1 MKRLI
6 LLLCLAAAACTGSR
20 YGAGIPATYDRLLDS
35 AFSRAGDRACDL
47 RRLLAETPASRRE
60 GMAYLLAHMPQGDLD
75 TLDLEILRENV
86 EYAYLARERFPWAGT
101 LPDSVFLN
109 EVLPYAVADEVREA
123 WRKGFYTLFAP
134 VAAECTDIRAAID
147 SVNRRIPRIVD
158 VEYNTLREKTNQ
170 NPSESMRQH
179 MASCTGLSILL
190 VDALRAVGIPARF
203 AGTAAWHDD
212 RGNHSWTEVWIDGE
226 WHFTEYY
233 FVGIDKPWFLADAG
247 QATPGDRAHA
257 IYAVSYRPTG
267 EWFPMVWNE
276 DSRDVHAVEVTRSYV
291 ERYAQQ
297 AEQRMKAGTHTR
309 VRFVMWHDRNRCG
322 QSGDRVAANVDV
334 FRGTEQTGGGRTA
347 GPRQVMNDVLEF
359 LLEKGGCYTFRYEN
373 ARGEQTEITA
383 LVGDEPMTVAG
394 YME

>member
-1 MKRLI
+1 
-6 LLLCLAAAACTGSR
+6 
-20 YGAGIPATYDRLLDS
+20 
-35 AFSRAGDRACDL
+35 
-47 RRLLAETPASRRE
+47 
-60 GMAYLLAHMPQGDLD
+60 
-75 TLDLEILRENV
+75 
-86 EYAYLARERFPWAGT
+86 
-101 LPDSVFLN
+101 
-109 EVLPYAVADEVREA
+109 
-123 WRKGFYTLFAP
+123 
-134 VAAECTDIRAAID
+134 
-147 SVNRRIPRIVD
+147 
-158 VEYNTLREKTNQ
+158 
-170 NPSESMRQH
+170 MRQH

-247 QATPGDRAHA
+247 QATLGDRTHA

-276 DSRDVHAVEVTRSYV
+276 DSRDVHAVEVNRSYV

-347 GPRQVMNDVLEF
+347 GPRQDMNDVLEF

-373 ARGEQTEITA
+373 ACGEQTEITA

>member
-20 YGAGIPATYDRLLDS
+20 YGAGVPATYDRLLDS
-35 AFSRAGDRACDL
+35 AFSRTGDRACDL

-86 EYAYLARERFPWAGT
+86 EYAYLARERFPWAGA

-123 WRKGFYTLFAP
+123 WRKGFYALFAP
-134 VAAECTDIRAAID
+134 VAAECTDMRAAID
-147 SVNRRIPRIVD
+147 SVNRRIPRIVE

-247 QATPGDRAHA
+247 QATLGDRTHA

-297 AEQRMKAGTHTR
+297 AEQRMKAGT
-309 VRFVMWHDRNRCG
+309 DRK
-322 QSGDRVAANVDV
+322 SVV
-334 FRGTEQTGGGRTA
+334 
-347 GPRQVMNDVLEF
+347 
-359 LLEKGGCYTFRYEN
+359 
-373 ARGEQTEITA
+373 
-383 LVGDEPMTVAG
+383 
-394 YME
+394 